1 MLNRFTDLSTFKYE
15 VTIAYNWKT
24 GALTFFNGI
33 RVNVYQQQCYNQV
46 KVGSQRWLTC

>member
-24 GALTFFNGI
+24 GGLTLTFFNGI
-33 RVNVYQQQCYNQV
+33 
-46 KVGSQRWLTC
+46 